1 MALTQDERLAIS
13 KKIVAIPLQ
22 NAQADKTSA
31 QIDVEKQKALKEDN
45 ANKKLLDDVNVFV
58 HGYQFEI
65 ERYDGNG
72 RNQLVE
78 QDLQDAAVRKLQN
91 FFFPNDPQTPLPS
104 LPDGIWKNF
113 VVFSGSKALGKTYTE
128 TYTTI
133 QKEQDLINDVNA
145 KIAVV
150 ESFTNITRST
160 GQSCNI
166 SGTCDLG
173 PSYTTQAACEAAT
186 PTPGVW
192 TPGPDLIA
200 SDAAMQTAGSDLIAA
215 IQAWETFMNG
225 TFGIVVTTDT
235 DGTRSAQNTASKADI
250 TNAISVIDTWQAIA
264 SYDTTHGQT
273 TCAGFNSY
281 NVALL
286 DPTKFR
292 AAELQPVKNEITAR
306 QAFITAR
313 MGELNTNLGTVVQ
326 NMADGSITSA
336 TGFYG
341 QRMRIID
348 TRLNAMGGSLSKL
361 KSMEKGQ
368 AAQQESKN
376 SNNNAALVYTSV
388 MTATA
393 FRAPATGTNT
403 IHVLSAAG
411 FSIGNSV
418 YVAAENQAEIA
429 TTITNI
435 SGNAITLATTI
446 PQKYRQN
453 EFARLYKV
461 L

>member
-13 KKIVAIPLQ
+13 KKIIAIPAQ
-22 NAQADKTSA
+22 NTQADKTSA

-78 QDLQDAAVRKLQN
+78 QDLQDSAVRKIQN

-104 LPDGIWKNF
+104 IPDGVWKNF
-113 VVFSGSKALGKTYTE
+113 VVFSGTKALGKSYLEAYSTV
-128 TYTTI
+128 
-133 QKEQDLINDVNA
+133 QKEQDLIDDVNA

-150 ESFTNITRST
+150 ESFSAITRSS
-160 GQSCNI
+160 GQSCDI
-166 SGTCDLG
+166 SGTCSL
-173 PSYTTQAACEAAT
+173 PAHTTQAACIAAL

-200 SDAAMQTAGSDLIAA
+200 SDAAMQTAGTDLITA
-215 IQAWETFMNG
+215 IQTWETFING
-225 TFGIVVTTDT
+225 TFGVVVTTDT
-235 DGTRSAQNTASKADI
+235 DGTRSGQNTASKADI

-264 SYDTTHGQT
+264 TYDTTHGQT
-273 TCAGFNSY
+273 TCTGFNAY
-281 NVALL
+281 NVNLL
-286 DPTKFR
+286 GATKFR
-292 AAELQPVKNEITAR
+292 AAELQPIKDEITAR
-306 QAFITAR
+306 QAFITTR
-313 MGELNTNLGTVVQ
+313 MGQLNTNLGGVVQ
-326 NMADGSITSA
+326 NFADGSITST

-341 QRMRIID
+341 QRFRIID

-361 KSMEKGQ
+361 KSMERGQ

-376 SNNNAALVYTSV
+376 LNNNTALVYTAV

-403 IHVLSAAG
+403 IHVLSGAG
-411 FSIGNSV
+411 FSMGDTV

-435 SGNAITLATTI
+435 SVNTVTLAAVI
-446 PQKYRQN
+446 SQKYRQN